1 MTARQL
7 IIESGVKEDTDLTS
21 TLDDYLED
29 ARKRSYAEG
38 GEW

>member
-7 IIESGVKEDTDLTS
+7 IIESGVKEDAELSS
-21 TLDDYLED
+21 TLDAYMED
-29 ARKRSYAEG
+29 ARQRSYAEG